1 MIGSLVDP
9 IRTLLARTFEGLKVK
24 STGHCA
30 AATVT
35 DQEFV
40 ESNLVRGF
48 LVDYTIILKV
58 ELSVGDLIFRNDDY
72 KVYDLLPIKLELISH

>member
-1 MIGSLVDP
+1 MDTVLRQPSLTRNSVQ
-9 IRTLLARTFEGLKVK
+9 A
-24 STGHCA
+24 
-30 AATVT
+30 
-35 DQEFV
+35 
-40 ESNLVRGF
+40 SNLVRGF

>member
-1 MIGSLVDP
+1 MVDP
-9 IRTLLARTFEGLKVK
+9 IRALLARIFKGLK

-30 AATVT
+30 GSTVT

-72 KVYDLLPIKLELISH
+72 KVYDLLAIKLELISH